1 MLRLHVMTS
10 EDWPM
15 WRQVRL
21 AALADSPH
29 AFRARLDDWSRG
41 GEKQWR
47 ERLTAPGTYNLVAV
61 LDERAV
67 GVARGVPRGAGGGVV
82 ELRSVWVGPRA
93 RGRGVGDRL
102 IAAVE
107 AWALRTEADTLEL
120 AVRPDNESA
129 VTLYRRNGFAFTGT
143 DAAGQRLMAKRL
155 RLE

>member
-29 AFRARLDDWSRG
+29 AFRARLDDWPRG
-41 GEKQWR
+41 GETQWR
-47 ERLTAPGTYNLVAV
+47 ERLTAPGTYNLVAL
-61 LDERAV
+61 LDDRAV
-67 GVARGVPRGAGGGVV
+67 GVARGVPREGSV
-82 ELRSVWVGPRA
+82 ELRSVWVGPEA

-107 AWALRTEADTLEL
+107 AWALRSEADTLEL
-120 AVRPDNESA
+120 AVLPDNESA
-129 VTLYRRNGFAFTGT
+129 VALYRRNGFGFAGV
-143 DAAGQRLMAKRL
+143 DAAGQQRMAKPL
-155 RLE
+155 RVE

>member
-29 AFRARLDDWSRG
+29 AFKARLDDWSRG

-61 LDERAV
+61 LDDRAV
-67 GVARGVPRGAGGGVV
+67 GVARGVPRGGAVQ
-82 ELRSVWVGPRA
+82 LRSVWVGPEA

-107 AWALRTEADTLEL
+107 AWALRTEADALEL
-120 AVRPDNESA
+120 AVLPDNDSA
-129 VTLYRRNGFAFTGT
+129 LALYRRNGFGVAGV
-143 DAAGQRLMAKRL
+143 DAAGQQRMTKHL
-155 RLE
+155 RQD